1 MQVESMKVKSVVV
14 DASYVLDLLLP
25 DETRAM
31 TELTHAVAPQ
41 LLVFE
46 VTNAIKMAVVR
57 KRVTAKV
64 AIALLNEFEGWK
76 IKLLDVSASEVL
88 ELALVSDL
96 SVYDASYLWLAREQK
111 AELLTWDKK
120 LAAMSSIR

>member
-1 MQVESMKVKSVVV
+1 MRAKPIVV

-25 DETRAM
+25 DEKKLGV
-31 TELTHAVAPQ
+31 ELSHAVAPQ

-57 KRVTAKV
+57 KRITTQV
-64 AIALLNEFEGWK
+64 AHLLIKEFEGWK
-76 IKLLDVSASEVL
+76 IQLLDVLPNEVL
-88 ELALVSDL
+88 SLAIEKNLA
-96 SVYDASYLWLAREQK
+96 VYDASYLWLAREQK

-120 LAAMSSIR
+120 LKNAASA

>member
-1 MQVESMKVKSVVV
+1 MKARRSVV

-25 DETRAM
+25 DEKKLGA
-31 TELTHAVAPQ
+31 ELLHAIAPQ

-57 KRVTAKV
+57 KRITKQV
-64 AIALLNEFEGWK
+64 AHILIKEFEGWK
-76 IKLLDVSASEVL
+76 IQLLDIQPNEVL
-88 ELALVSDL
+88 SLAIEKGLA
-96 SVYDASYLWLAREQK
+96 VYDASYLWLAREQK

-120 LAAMSSIR
+120 LKDAASA